1 MFQFP
6 WLRSR
11 KRLIIHAFFYVFI
24 FISVYYL
31 RFNNYFI
38 FGNKFEIFLFM
49 LISLVTNYIV
59 GLFDNSNEK
68 LYISSSNVLQISKE
82 LSKTF
87 ITYFLLTSIYILYSN
102 FFSFYSGMRD
112 LKNFYFFLL
121 IVSIFN
127 YFFKL
132 IFKYFLRNFY
142 HKKESW
148 LLISEEEKFYNLKK
162 ELDIQKIKFI
172 DLNFYTP
179 SMLYES
185 DWNRFN
191 GYIISENLINKELIN
206 KVKKKVIKGIP
217 FFYLNDW
224 CAHVLNRYPV
234 SILYRDFEN
243 NFFLKMFKSNYN
255 FRIKRIGDLIFGGL
269 LLFLSLPIFILV
281 IILIKLEDNGKV
293 FYFQKRNGIFEKEI
307 NLIKFRTMREDAEED
322 SGPTWSQRNDKRITN
337 IGKFLRLTRIDEL
350 PQLLLVIKGEMSL
363 IGPRPE
369 RPEIDND
376 LKIKIPFYSQRFNFK
391 PGLSG
396 WAQVN
401 YPYGASLKDSEV
413 KLSYDLFYI
422 RNFSLWLDFL
432 ILFKTIK
439 LVFNAKGALPNT

>member
-1 MFQFP
+1 MFKFP

-24 FISVYYL
+24 FISLYYL
-31 RFNNYFI
+31 RFDNYFI
-38 FGNKFEIFLFM
+38 FGNKFEIFFFI
-49 LISLVTNYIV
+49 LISLITNYVV

-102 FFSFYSGMRD
+102 FFSFFYEIRD
-112 LKNFYFFLL
+112 LQNFYFFLL
-121 IVSIFN
+121 TVCIFN

-132 IFKYFLRNFY
+132 IFKYILRNFY
-142 HKKESW
+142 RRKESW
-148 LLISEEEKFYNLKK
+148 LLISEEEKFYNIKK

-191 GYIISENLINKELIN
+191 GFIISDNLTNKKLINKL
-206 KVKKKVIKGIP
+206 KKKVIKGIP

-234 SILYRDFEN
+234 SILNRDFEN
-243 NFFLKMFKSNYN
+243 NFFLKMFKSKYN
-255 FRIKRIGDLIFGGL
+255 FRMKRIGDLIIGGL
-269 LLFLSLPIFILV
+269 ILFLSLPIFLLV

-322 SGPTWSQRNDKRITN
+322 SGPTWSQKNDKRITN

-376 LKIKIPFYSQRFNFK
+376 LKIKIPFYSQRYNFK

-401 YPYGASLKDSEV
+401 YPYGASLQDSEV

-439 LVFNAKGALPNT
+439 LVFNAKGALPNN